1 MEHEKMTP
9 ERFRQV
15 RNLFEAALEKQPAE
29 REVFVDEAAQSDQ
42 DLRAEVERMLDA
54 HQRTVTFLDGSVAAP
69 TELRTDPRRM
79 EGRRLGPYEILREI
93 GRGGMGTV
101 YLARRNDGLFQ
112 QRVAIKVVTPE
123 TAGGEIIQRF
133 EQERE
138 ILASL
143 EHPNIARIYDG
154 GSTEERWPYFV
165 MEYVEGKP
173 IDEWCEDRKLNVSE
187 RVRLFQSVCA
197 AVHYAHQ
204 HRVIHRDL
212 KPGNILVTADGRVK
226 LLDFGI
232 AKVVRV
238 EPDQKTALVTRTGIR
253 LMTPEYASP
262 EQVRAEE
269 TTPLT
274 DLYSLGVILYELIT
288 GRRPYRLKSR
298 IFHEVVR
305 VVCEQPATLPSV
317 AVTEMDVRPGED
329 GKTVTVEPGVLSQS
343 REGTPSDL
351 KRRLSGDLDSIL
363 LKALEKEP
371 RSRYRSVEQFTN
383 DLERHLGGQPIIAQQ
398 SGRLSELA
406 RAAGRHKLSIALG
419 LALLLALFIG
429 GIRVDWRGIGLVGGA
444 AALFA
449 LWHSA
454 TDRKLGSK
462 VSETVYG
469 SGMFIFFSCA
479 LVLVALLSLAT
490 YFLPAWSGELMAE
503 TAMLTGALIGT
514 AYFGTLLGAWM
525 LRERWA
531 GSLVLSMRTT
541 DQVVMTLFV
550 LASNGLNGVNLLFR
564 EGHSQAA
571 PHGLSF
577 YAGVAWLTL
586 IAVLWACLLVFFQKI
601 EVRDRGILHRGR
613 LISWLNIERYEWEP
627 SAMPGELTTLSIA
640 RPQKAV
646 LRLHV
651 ARRFTF
657 LATPRIR
664 ISEGDREQLEMILN
678 RHLSAWPE

>member
-1 MEHEKMTP
+1 MTP

-29 REVFVDEAAQSDQ
+29 RDVFVCEAAQSDEG
-42 DLRAEVERMLDA
+42 LRAEVDRMLDA

-69 TELRTDPRRM
+69 MELRTDPRRM
-79 EGRRLGPYEILREI
+79 EGRHLGPYEILREI

-101 YLARRNDGLFQ
+101 YLARRDDGVFQ
-112 QRVAIKVVTPE
+112 QQVAIKVVTPE
-123 TAGGEIIQRF
+123 SAADEIIQRF

-154 GSTEERWPYFV
+154 GSTEEGWPYFV

-173 IDEWCEDRKLNVSE
+173 IDEWCEGRKLNVSE
-187 RVRLFQSVCA
+187 RVRLFRSVCS

-212 KPGNILVTADGRVK
+212 KPGNILVTADGTVK

-232 AKVVRV
+232 AKLVRV
-238 EPDQKTALVTRTGIR
+238 EADPRTALITRTGIR

-274 DLYSLGVILYELIT
+274 DLYSLGVILYELVT

-305 VVCEQPATLPSV
+305 VICEQPPTLPSI
-317 AVTEMDVRPGED
+317 AVTETDVRPGDD
-329 GKTVTVEPGVLSQS
+329 GKTVTVAPGLLSQT

-363 LKALEKEP
+363 LKTLEKDP
-371 RSRYRSVEQFTN
+371 RRRYRSVEQFST
-383 DLERHLGGQPIIAQQ
+383 DLERHLIGQPIMAEQ
-398 SGRLSELA
+398 SSRLSELA
-406 RAAGRHKLSIALG
+406 RAAGRHRLTIGLG

-429 GIRVDWRGIGLVGGA
+429 GIRVDWRGIALVASA
-444 AALFA
+444 AILLT
-449 LWHSA
+449 LWHAA
-454 TDRKLGSK
+454 TDRELGSRI
-462 VSETVYG
+462 SETLYG
-469 SGMFIFFSCA
+469 RGVFVFVACA

-490 YFLPAWSGELMAE
+490 HFLPGWSGEKVAN
-503 TAMLTGALIGT
+503 TAVLTGSLIGIG
-514 AYFGTLLGAWM
+514 YFGTLLGAWIF
-525 LRERWA
+525 RQRWA
-531 GSLVLSMRTT
+531 GSLALSMKTT
-541 DQVVMTLFV
+541 DNRAASLLVFV
-550 LASNGLNGVNLLFR
+550 ANGPRIVLDMVR
-564 EGHSQAA
+564 EGHKHGATHRLDLYGNAA
-571 PHGLSF
+571 L
-577 YAGVAWLTL
+577 LTL
-586 IAVLWACLLVFFQKI
+586 IALLVIYALFVFQKL
-601 EVRDRGILHRGR
+601 EVRDRGILYCGR
-613 LISWLNIERYEWEP
+613 LISWLNIESYEWED
-627 SAMPGELTTLSIA
+627 SALPYELISLSIA
-640 RPQKAV
+640 RPRKAV
-646 LRLHV
+646 LRLYV

-657 LATPRIR
+657 LPPPRIR
-664 ISEGDREQLEMILN
+664 IGEGNRADLEMILN

>member
-15 RNLFEAALEKQPAE
+15 RNLFEAALEKQPVE

-42 DLRAEVERMLDA
+42 DLRAEVKRMLDA

-69 TELRTDPRRM
+69 ADLRTDPRRM
-79 EGRRLGPYEILREI
+79 EGRRLGPYEILSEV

-101 YLARRNDGLFQ
+101 YLGRRDDGLFQ

-143 EHPNIARIYDG
+143 DHPNIARIYDG
-154 GSTEERWPYFV
+154 GSTEEGWPYFV

-173 IDEWCEDRKLNVSE
+173 IDEWCDERQLNVSG

-212 KPGNILVTADGRVK
+212 KPGNILVTGDGKVK

-232 AKVVRV
+232 AKLVRV
-238 EPDQKTALVTRTGIR
+238 ESDQKTALVTRTGIR

-274 DLYSLGVILYELIT
+274 DLYSLGVILYELVT
-288 GRRPYRLKSR
+288 GRRPYRLQSR

-305 VVCEQPATLPSV
+305 VVCEQPVTLPSIT
-317 AVTEMDVRPGED
+317 VTEIDVRPGED
-329 GKTVTVEPGVLSQS
+329 GKTVTVAPGVLSQS

-351 KRRLSGDLDSIL
+351 RRRLSGDLDSIL
-363 LKALEKEP
+363 LKTLEKDQ
-371 RSRYRSVEQFTN
+371 RRRYRSVEQFSS
-383 DLERHLGGQPIIAQQ
+383 DLERHLAGQPIMARQT
-398 SGRLSELA
+398 GRLSELA
-406 RAAGRHKLSIALG
+406 RSAGRHKPTIALG
-419 LALLLALFIG
+419 LALLLALVIG
-429 GIRVDWRGIGLVGGA
+429 GIRVDWRGIGLVAGA
-444 AALFA
+444 AALLA
-449 LWHSA
+449 LWHAA
-454 TDRKLGSK
+454 TDPELGSK
-462 VSETVYG
+462 ISETVYG
-469 SGMFIFFSCA
+469 SAVFLFFSGS
-479 LVLVALLSLAT
+479 LLLVALLSLAIH
-490 YFLPAWSGELMAE
+490 FLPGWSADVMAG
-503 TAMLTGALIGT
+503 TAMLTGALIGI

-525 LRERWA
+525 FRQRWA
-531 GSLVLSMRTT
+531 GSLVLSMKTT
-541 DQVVMTLFV
+541 DQVVTTMVLF
-550 LASNGLNGVNLLFR
+550 ASNGLNAVNVLFR
-564 EGHSQAA
+564 ERHRQAT

-577 YAGVAWLTL
+577 YASIAWLTL
-586 IAVLWACLLVFFQKI
+586 IAVLWACLLGFFRKV

-613 LISWLNIERYEWEP
+613 LISWLDIERYEWEP
-627 SAMPGELTTLSIA
+627 SAMPGELTSLSIA

-678 RHLSAWPE
+678 RHLSAWPA

>member
-1 MEHEKMTP
+1 MTP

-15 RNLFEAALEKQPAE
+15 RNLFEAVLEKQPAE

-79 EGRRLGPYEILREI
+79 EGRQLGPYEILREI

-101 YLARRNDGLFQ
+101 YLGRRNDGLFQ

-133 EQERE
+133 EQERQ

-154 GSTEERWPYFV
+154 GSTEEGWPYFV
-165 MEYVEGKP
+165 MEHVEGKP

-212 KPGNILVTADGRVK
+212 KPGNILVTADGTVK

-288 GRRPYRLKSR
+288 GRKPYRLKSH

-317 AVTEMDVRPGED
+317 AVTEMDVRPGKD
-329 GKTVTVEPGVLSQS
+329 GKTVTVAPGALSQS

-363 LKALEKEP
+363 LKTLEKEP
-371 RSRYRSVEQFTN
+371 RSRYRSVEQFSS
-383 DLERHLGGQPIIAQQ
+383 DLERHLDGQPIMAQQ

-406 RAAGRHKLSIALG
+406 RAAGRHKLTIALG

-429 GIRVDWRGIGLVGGA
+429 GIRVDWRGIGLVAGA
-444 AALFA
+444 AALLA
-449 LWHSA
+449 LWHAA

-462 VSETVYG
+462 ISETVYG
-469 SGMFIFFSCA
+469 GGMFIFFSCA

-490 YFLPAWSGELMAE
+490 YFLPGWSGELMAE
-503 TAMLTGALIGT
+503 TAMLTGALVGT
-514 AYFGTLLGAWM
+514 GYFGTLLGAWM
-525 LRERWA
+525 FRERWA
-531 GSLVLSMRTT
+531 GSLVLSMRTS
-541 DQVVMTLFV
+541 DRLGAQLCV
-550 LASNGLNGVNLLFR
+550 LTSNGFNVVNGLFR
-564 EGHSQAA
+564 EGHTQAT

-577 YAGVAWLTL
+577 SAGVAWLTL
-586 IAVLWACLLVFFQKI
+586 IAVLGACLLVFFRKI

-627 SAMPGELTTLSIA
+627 SAMPGELTFLSIA

-664 ISEGDREQLEMILN
+664 IGEGDREQLEMILN